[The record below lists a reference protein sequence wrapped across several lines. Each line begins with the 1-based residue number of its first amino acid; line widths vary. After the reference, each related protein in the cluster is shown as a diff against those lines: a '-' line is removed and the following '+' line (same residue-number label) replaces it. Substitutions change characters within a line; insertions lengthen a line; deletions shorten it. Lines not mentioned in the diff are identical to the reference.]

1 MPQTILHVPAETEE
15 KRSSTSPI
23 LLDCVVEYPHLCL
36 FFWYTFEHFAQHKV
50 GNAYYFL
57 FVSFHA
63 MHPWT
68 TKLLAGQEYGAE
80 KFAPHPVSM
89 LCTSATLWILWMLLL
104 REISPMPPADHT
116 TSASSLGLRQLVFR
130 ELLYIVGPNDGSACI
145 CVLYSFCKCPDY
157 IR

>member
-80 KFAPHPVSM
+80 KFAPHPVSIVM
-89 LCTSATLWILWMLLL
+89 YFRDLMNTVNAPSKGNFTNATCRSHHVSLIFGPKTTCIPRVVVHCWPQWRFCMHLCT
-104 REISPMPPADHT
+104 
-116 TSASSLGLRQLVFR
+116 V
-130 ELLYIVGPNDGSACI
+130 
-145 CVLYSFCKCPDY
+145 
-157 IR
+157 